1 MNLWD
6 IVTRRFRNTLACHT
20 STTRNRRVR
29 RPERFRPCVHPLEDR
44 TVPTADMFVDA
55 TLLTGAL
62 VSDTGSNVNATVE
75 MGEPDQSSGGAVN
88 SVWWQWTAPADGM
101 VEVNTVGS
109 SLDTVL
115 AVYTGSAVDALTL
128 VGANDDFYDMQSR
141 VVFQAVEGANY
152 RISVDGF
159 LDATGPITLNLAMS
173 PVNDN
178 FANATPVTA
187 ASMQGSTIAST
198 AEPGEP
204 AGAAT
209 SGNINSVW
217 YVWTADTTNTV
228 EFNTFGSNFDTLLG
242 VYTGLSV
249 DALTLI
255 AANDDAQGGLQSQVV
270 FDPTPGTTYY
280 IAIDGLEKETGSVVL
295 NHLVRSGQVNSPP
308 TIASGQTFSVIEN
321 SFGGTIVGTVVA
333 DEPDIGQTLR
343 YDIIG
348 GNIGEAFFI
357 DPETG
362 VIVVSDGRP
371 LDYEVNPTFQ
381 LEVRVTDNG
390 IPQLSNSA
398 IVTINLLNSE
408 DAPIFDETGPFMVG
422 ENSTAGTVVGTVS
435 AHDVDPG
442 QIVTFAIRSGNTDGA
457 FAIDEATGV
466 VTVAN
471 SLALDFEANPVFT
484 LEVIATDNGSP
495 RLSSSAHVTIFVENG
510 NEPPVI
516 TDQSF
521 TIDENSPIGTVA
533 AVVLA
538 TDPDAGQTLT
548 YSIVS
553 GNDAGAF
560 SIDARTGWITVV
572 DRGPLDF
579 EQTETFSLTVR
590 VEDSGSPIMSCSGVV
605 TIDLNDI
612 NESAVFTSPGSF
624 TIEENTAFGTLV
636 GTVSAIDQDR
646 GQTLR
651 YFIVGSGNVDNAFAI
666 DEMTGV
672 ITVTGALDFELRPSY
687 SLTILATDSGN
698 PALNVAT
705 TIVISL
711 LNTND
716 APVMDAAGSMSL
728 TTINQGNFNN
738 SGTLVST
745 ILASTGSVRVTD
757 QDVGAVR
764 GIAVIAADTTN
775 GAWQYSVNCGATWH
789 ALGWVSEQSARL
801 LAADALVRFVP
812 SFGFHGTVV
821 EGITFRAWDQTSGMN
836 GCMADTTVHGGT
848 TAFSIAIESA
858 SITVRSPIEMVVLL
872 TIDVRDMAN
881 AGLLS
886 SSDANQL
893 LTKLNHAKKQLE
905 FGNFTPAENQLTF
918 FKNAVLDLINSG
930 ALAPSA
936 GEELMTKADEV
947 IAAIHS

>member
-1 MNLWD
+1 MKLWD
-6 IVTRRFRNTLACHT
+6 IVTRRFRNALACHP
-20 STTRNRRVR
+20 STTRIRRVR
-29 RPERFRPCVHPLEDR
+29 RPERFRPGVHALEDR

-55 TLLTGAL
+55 TVLTGAL
-62 VSDTGSNVNATVE
+62 LSVTGSNVNATVE

-109 SLDTVL
+109 ALDTVL
-115 AVYTGSAVDALTL
+115 AVYTGSAVDALAF

-141 VVFQAVEGANY
+141 VVFRVVKGVNY

-159 LDATGPITLNLAMS
+159 LDDTGPITLNLAMT
-173 PVNDN
+173 PANDN
-178 FANATPVTA
+178 FADATPITA
-187 ASMQGSTIAST
+187 ATILGSTIAST
-198 AEPGEP
+198 VEPGEP

-209 SGNINSVW
+209 SGDINSVW
-217 YVWTADTTNTV
+217 YVWRADTNNSV

-242 VYTGLSV
+242 VYTGQSV

-255 AANDDAQGGLQSQVV
+255 AANDDAQGGFQSQVV
-270 FDPTPGTTYY
+270 FDPTFGTTYY

-295 NHLVRSGQVNSPP
+295 NHLVRSGQVNNPP

-333 DEPDIGQTLR
+333 DDPDNVQTLR

-348 GNIGEAFFI
+348 GNTGEAFFI

-371 LDYEVNPTFQ
+371 LDHEVNPTFQ

-398 IVTINLLNSE
+398 IVTIDVLNSE
-408 DAPIFDETGPFMVG
+408 DAPIFDATGPFMVD
-422 ENSTAGTVVGTVS
+422 ENSAAGTAVGTVS

-442 QIVTFAIRSGNTDGA
+442 QIVTFLIRSGNTNGA
-457 FAIDEATGV
+457 FAINETTGV
-466 VTVAN
+466 ISVAN
-471 SLALDFEANPVFT
+471 SIALDYEANPVFT

-510 NEPPVI
+510 NEPPI
-516 TDQSF
+516 IDDQSF
-521 TIDENSPIGTVA
+521 AIDENSPIGTVA
-533 AVVLA
+533 AVVRA

-548 YSIVS
+548 FSIVS

-560 SIDARTGWITVV
+560 AIDERTGWITVV
-572 DRGPLDF
+572 DRGPLNF
-579 EQTETFSLTVR
+579 ERTETFSLTVR
-590 VEDSGSPIMSCSGVV
+590 VEDNGSPIMSCSGDV

-612 NESAVFTSPGSF
+612 NESAVFTSPSTF
-624 TIEENTAFGTLV
+624 TVEENSAFGTLV
-636 GTVSAIDQDR
+636 GTVSAVDEDR

-651 YFIVGSGNVDNAFAI
+651 YFIVGSGNVDNAFSV
-666 DEMTGV
+666 DETTGA
-672 ITVTGALDFELRPSY
+672 ITVTGALDFELRPTY
-687 SLTILATDSGN
+687 SLTIQATDSGN
-698 PALNVAT
+698 LNVAT

-711 LNTND
+711 VNTND

-728 TTINQGNFNN
+728 TTINQGSVNN
-738 SGTLVST
+738 GGTLVST
-745 ILASTGSVRVTD
+745 VLASTGSVRVTD
-757 QDVGAVR
+757 QDADSVR
-764 GIAVIAADTTN
+764 GIAVIAADTSN
-775 GAWQYSVNCGATWH
+775 GAWQYSTNGGATWH
-789 ALGWVSEQSARL
+789 ALGEVSEQSARL

-836 GCMADTTVHGGT
+836 GSMLDTTVNGGK

-872 TIDVRDMAN
+872 TIDVRDMAR

-886 SSDANQL
+886 STDANQL
-893 LTKLNHAKKQLE
+893 QTKLNHAKKQLE
-905 FGNFTPAENQLTF
+905 FGNLTPAENQLTF
-918 FKNAVLDLINSG
+918 FKNAVLDLIDSG

-936 GEELMTKADEV
+936 GEELMSKADEI
-947 IAAIHS
+947 IAAIYS